1 VSGFTGRLAAVGVAA
16 LAARLI
22 LLLLR
27 GDYLVYDEGY
37 YLLLARS
44 LGSEEGF
51 RLNGL
56 PHVALSPLQPALVVL
71 LSALGA
77 PEVWASRLLAAAAGA
92 CLVFPVGAL
101 GALIGGPAAGLAAAV
116 VVAGAPPLMTF
127 VPFFPGETWNLY
139 FGAEPLFLLA
149 TFGAALAAARLD
161 ATGRWT
167 WGVAAGSLGAAAY
180 LSRGEGVIV
189 AGALTLVLT
198 ARLALRRAGTAP
210 WRGLVLAVVAG
221 GVVSAPYLWHL
232 RRTLGRW
239 ALSGRVQA
247 MVAARPDAPG
257 RSLAET
263 TRRGGAVLEEFV
275 WGGNPERFLREHYG
289 LSRDGTRMASQYWG
303 VAGRPVATR
312 PAGLPP
318 APVLRDTVPDSP
330 PGSRLRTAGRAL
342 GAVMPAWLGLVGLA
356 GIVVLLGRGGAQAD
370 SPGARPAAIW
380 LLPPLAAAIVPAAV
394 TYPEPRALLPLVPI
408 AALGAGWLWAQSL
421 PELRNRTRHGR
432 RWATA
437 LATALLIMLAFPAAR
452 DGLRAARGDT
462 PLQQV
467 ASAQRAVGTYLRERL
482 PENAIVMSWHPAVG
496 VWAERDWRVLPYE
509 SFERIVRYA
518 QAQRV
523 GAIVFSRFHP
533 SPLRDPPRAFT
544 VVLLDSTSVA
554 PGPEVRLDPVDETPL
569 MLVGRLATDSLGA
582 GAVR

>member
-1 VSGFTGRLAAVGVAA
+1 MTGFKGRLGAVCVAA
-16 LAARLI
+16 FLARLV
-22 LLLLR
+22 LLALR

-44 LGSEEGF
+44 LGSGDGF

-56 PHVALSPLQPALVVL
+56 PHVALSPLQPALVAL

-77 PEVWASRLLAAAAGA
+77 PALWASRLLAAAAGA

-101 GALIGGPAAGLAAAV
+101 GAMIGGPAAGLASAI
-116 VVAGAPPLMTF
+116 VVAAAPPLMTF

-149 TFGAALAAARLD
+149 TFGAVLAAARLD

-180 LSRGEGVIV
+180 LSRGEGIVV
-189 AGALTLVLT
+189 AGALTLVLG
-198 ARLALRRAGTAP
+198 ARLALRRAGMAH
-210 WRGLVLAVVAG
+210 WRGLALALVAGAVVSG
-221 GVVSAPYLWHL
+221 PYLWHL

-275 WGGNPERFLREHYG
+275 WGGNPERFLRDHYG
-289 LSRDGTRMASQYWG
+289 LNRDGTRMASQYWG

-312 PAGLPP
+312 PAGQPP
-318 APVLRDTVPDSP
+318 RPVLRDSIPESSP
-330 PGSRLRTAGRAL
+330 VSRLWTAGCAL
-342 GAVMPAWLGLVGLA
+342 GAVMPAWLALVGLA
-356 GIVVLLGRGGAQAD
+356 GLVALLRRGG
-370 SPGARPAAIW
+370 GASVW

-394 TYPEPRALLPLVPI
+394 TYPEPRALLPLVPVT
-408 AALGAGWLWAQSL
+408 ALGAGLLWARLS
-421 PELRNRTRHGR
+421 PELWNRARHGR
-432 RWATA
+432 RWTAA
-437 LATALLIMLAFPAAR
+437 LAAALLILLVFPAVR
-452 DGLRAARGDT
+452 DGFRAARGDT

-482 PENAIVMSWHPAVG
+482 DENAIVMSWHPALG

-509 SFERIVRYA
+509 PLERIVRYA

-523 GAIVFSRFHP
+523 RAIVFSRFHP

-554 PGPEVRLDPVDETPL
+554 PGPEARLDPVDETPL
-569 MLVGRLATDSLGA
+569 MLVGWLATDSSSA
-582 GAVR
+582 GAAR